1 MCHQHVETSVLH
13 WLPLRSTPCRAFAL
27 QQRRKSRKEK
37 PSRFPSR
44 TMTARRK
51 ASSAALKA
59 NCSPTKTPA
68 ATCPSRWIM
77 ATTDSLIPRGKHSSA
92 KPTALSTN
100 PIPAYASAG
109 PARGRVCL
117 RWRLSRRMGRFG
129 LRVISRLPTVIIPV
143 CRQSL
148 QVHFLPWVLGARNAW
163 RTGRI
168 PLAQMP
174 STSQIALW

>member
-1 MCHQHVETSVLH
+1 MTYGKRQICRVMCHQHVETSVLH

-27 QQRRKSRKEK
+27 QQRRKLWKQK

-44 TMTARRK
+44 AITARKR

-77 ATTDSLIPRGKHSSA
+77 ATTGSLIPRGKHSSA
-92 KPTALSTN
+92 KPTARSTN
-100 PIPAYASAG
+100 LIPAYASVV

-117 RWRLSRRMGRFG
+117 RWRLSRRMGWYGFREG
-129 LRVISRLPTVIIPV
+129 RVPPRPNPNNQIGQGGACPSR
-143 CRQSL
+143 
-148 QVHFLPWVLGARNAW
+148 
-163 RTGRI
+163 
-168 PLAQMP
+168 
-174 STSQIALW
+174 